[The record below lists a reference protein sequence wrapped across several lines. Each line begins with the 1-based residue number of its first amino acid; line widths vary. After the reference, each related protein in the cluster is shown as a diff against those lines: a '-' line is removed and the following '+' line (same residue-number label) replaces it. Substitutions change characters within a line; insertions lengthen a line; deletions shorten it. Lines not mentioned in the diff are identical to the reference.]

1 METTA
6 CAGTSGERSIS
17 RMEVIRKSQDPQ
29 STEKKQVNKELQQGI
44 IKEVPEK
51 EVAFFNPCFLR
62 PKKNS
67 TELRKI
73 MDCTVIDQQLQ
84 DISFKMEDLQ
94 TIKQLLQPGDY
105 AVTIDIK
112 SAYSH
117 IHVDQDLSPYLSFS
131 FNNRCYSYV
140 AMPFGI
146 KSAPRT
152 FTKMLRPVI

>member
-1 METTA
+1 MQQE
-6 CAGTSGERSIS
+6 
-17 RMEVIRKSQDPQ
+17 
-29 STEKKQVNKELQQGI
+29 VNKELQQRI

-67 TELRKI
+67 KELRKI

-152 FTKMLRPVI
+152 FTKMLRPVIAHIRSQFNL